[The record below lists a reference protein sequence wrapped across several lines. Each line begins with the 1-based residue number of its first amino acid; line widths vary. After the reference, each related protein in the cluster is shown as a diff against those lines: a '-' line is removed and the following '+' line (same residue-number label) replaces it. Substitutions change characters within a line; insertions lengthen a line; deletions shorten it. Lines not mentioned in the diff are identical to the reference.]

1 MVESSLQKF
10 ITACSM
16 LRVSWGKP
24 GVIELMLNP
33 LLSGWCEVGLHVRGK
48 ALCWGHFGPHQAPA
62 QILRQLR
69 RFLTRCPN

>member
-1 MVESSLQKF
+1 MLESPVQKF

-24 GVIELMLNP
+24 GMIELMLNP
-33 LLSGWCEVGLHVRGK
+33 WLSDWCEVGSDVRSK
-48 ALCWGHFGPHQAPA
+48 ALRWGHFRPDQAPA

-69 RFLTRCPN
+69 RFLTRCPS

>member
-1 MVESSLQKF
+1 MVESPLQKF

-24 GVIELMLNP
+24 GIIELMLNP
-33 LLSGWCEVGLHVRGK
+33 LLSGWYEVCSDTRGK
-48 ALCWGHFGPHQAPA
+48 ALPWGRFRVDPAPA
-62 QILRQLR
+62 QTLRQLR